1 MVSLGIETELRLRIV
16 FQQMANDNR
25 MLRKLRLHVNT
36 SVDGCI
42 AGPNGEM
49 DWMVGL
55 LDDEIMKYTFK
66 LHESVD
72 TILLGRKM
80 SDGFISYWSDVKN
93 NPNDPWYAF
102 AKKMIDIPKIVFT
115 KTLNK
120 SRWINTEIA
129 TGNLIEEVNK
139 IKSQTGRDI
148 IVYGGAS
155 FDTSLIKEKLIDE
168 FYLFINPV
176 AIGNG
181 MTIFKDLN
189 EIQKYILIES
199 KPFECGKV
207 LLRYGT

>member
-1 MVSLGIETELRLRIV
+1 
-16 FQQMANDNR
+16 MANDNR
-25 MLRKLRLHVNT
+25 VLRKLRLQVQM

-55 LDDEIMKYTFK
+55 LDDEIIKYAYKIT
-66 LHESVD
+66 EPVD

-80 SDGFISYWSDVKN
+80 TDVFISFWLDVMSK
-93 NPNDPWYAF
+93 PDDAWYAF
-102 AKKMIDIPKIVFT
+102 SKKMIETPKVVFT

-120 SRWINTEIA
+120 STWINTDIV
-129 TGNLIEEVNK
+129 TGNIIEEVSK
-139 IKSQTGRDI
+139 IKRQNGGDI

-155 FDTSLIKEKLIDE
+155 FDSSLIKEKLIDE

-181 MTIFKDLN
+181 MTIFKNLN
-189 EIQKYILIES
+189 EIQKYTLIES
-199 KPFECGKV
+199 KAFECGKV
-207 LLRYGT
+207 LLRYAA

>member
-1 MVSLGIETELRLRIV
+1 V
-16 FQQMANDNR
+16 QM
-25 MLRKLRLHVNT
+25 
-36 SVDGCI
+36 SIDGCI

-55 LDDEIMKYTFK
+55 SDDETMKYAYKIT
-66 LHESVD
+66 ESVD

-80 SDGFISYWSDVKN
+80 IDGFISFWSDVMNK
-93 NPNDPWYAF
+93 PDDPWHAF
-102 AKKMIDIPKIVFT
+102 AKKMIETPKVVFT

-120 SRWINTEIA
+120 SRWINTDIA

-139 IKSQTGRDI
+139 IKSQPGGDI
-148 IVYGGAS
+148 VVYGGAS

-181 MTIFKDLN
+181 MTIFKDLDK
-189 EIQKYILIES
+189 IQKYILIES
-199 KPFECGKV
+199 NAFKCGKV
-207 LLRYGT
+207 LLRYEA

>member
-1 MVSLGIETELRLRIV
+1 
-16 FQQMANDNR
+16 MANNKR
-25 MLRKLRLHVNT
+25 ELRKLRLQVQM
-36 SVDGCI
+36 SVDGYI

-55 LDDEIMKYTFK
+55 LDDESIKYAYKIT
-66 LHESVD
+66 ESVD

-80 SDGFISYWSDVKN
+80 TDVFISSWLNVMKKPD
-93 NPNDPWYAF
+93 DPWFAF
-102 AKKMIDIPKIVFT
+102 AKKMIGTPKVVFT

-120 SRWINTEIA
+120 SRWINTDIA
-129 TGNLIEEVNK
+129 TGDLVEEVSK
-139 IKSQTGRDI
+139 IKRQNGRDI

-155 FDTSLIKEKLIDE
+155 FDSSLIKEKLIDE

-189 EIQKYILIES
+189 EIQKYTLIES
-199 KPFECGKV
+199 KVFECGKV
-207 LLRYGT
+207 LLRYEPKRS